1 MREYSYSFTSCY
13 CTVIMGDRT
22 IIWCTFIHI
31 IILLDGWCYLVD
43 RTSQPSKIWTRATT
57 DPKKFIS
64 IKKKKKS
71 LEAIDLDCPPCCQ
84 SPHTKYVPLDSIF
97 LSDLISLLL
106 SHSASALFFFFFF
119 FIFFFRSVI

>member
-1 MREYSYSFTSCY
+1 
-13 CTVIMGDRT
+13 MGDRT

-64 IKKKKKS
+64 IKKKKN
-71 LEAIDLDCPPCCQ
+71 L
-84 SPHTKYVPLDSIF
+84 
-97 LSDLISLLL
+97 
-106 SHSASALFFFFFF
+106 
-119 FIFFFRSVI
+119 